1 MMGREGRF
9 TTSPA
14 SFTRSYFLPVKITES
29 QTVVGRS
36 QMSRRFVN
44 QQTHNITGYGNLKY
58 NLVRVINLTVGNL
71 SYLIATL
78 CVGDFT

>member
-1 MMGREGRF
+1 MSVRREGRGCMMGREGRF

-14 SFTRSYFLPVKITES
+14 SFTRSYFLPVKITKS

-44 QQTHNITGYGNLKY
+44 QQTHNIQG
-58 NLVRVINLTVGNL
+58 IE
-71 SYLIATL
+71 TL
-78 CVGDFT
+78 NTIWSA